1 MFERY
6 TERARRVL
14 FFARYECTELGSSI
28 IETEHVLL
36 GLLRDGSGLAG
47 RILSTSPLS
56 ADRLRTELLR
66 RIGPPQAKIAPS
78 VEIPFGPHIKRAL
91 LYTVEEADRL
101 QHSYI
106 ASEHLLLGLLR
117 EHGSIAAQVLEAE
130 GLRADV
136 VREEARAQLT
146 DRRLV
151 TGDPLAL
158 DRIIDG
164 VKGLIDELIAEFH
177 TPTGTVERKQL
188 LVEQIHALLDSLRD
202 PTDSEPI

>member
-47 RILSTSPLS
+47 RILSTPPLS
-56 ADRLRTELLR
+56 AEGLRTELLR
-66 RIGPPQAKIAPS
+66 RIGPPKAKVAPS
-78 VEIPFGPHIKRAL
+78 VEIPFGPHIKRSL
-91 LYTVEEADRL
+91 LYTAEEADRL

-106 ASEHLLLGLLR
+106 ASEHLLLGLMR
-117 EHGSIAAQVLEAE
+117 ESGSLAAEVLETM
-130 GLRADV
+130 GLRADA
-136 VREEARAQLT
+136 VREAVRTQLK

-164 VKGLIDELIAEFH
+164 VKGLIDELIAECH
-177 TPTGTVERKQL
+177 QPTGTVERKQL
-188 LVEQIHALLDSLRD
+188 LVEQIHALLDSLRG
-202 PTDSEPI
+202 PTEP